1 MVPRGAGTGMSGG
14 AVPLRDSLVLS
25 FERMNRMI
33 ELDRGSM
40 TVLVE
45 PGMINGRLQREV
57 EHEGL
62 FYPPDPA
69 SMNFCTIGGNV
80 AENAGGP
87 RALKYGVTRDYVMEI
102 EAVLPDGGLIT
113 TGVRTHKGVVGYDL
127 VRLLVGSEGTL
138 AVVTKIRLKLL
149 PLPEDVV
156 TLLCLFYD
164 LEAAGK
170 AVTSIMDAKI
180 IPRTLEFM
188 DREAIN
194 AIERFRPLGLPSGIE
209 ALLIIEVDGHTEAI
223 RKEAGRIADLCMALR
238 ADVRMAEDEAARKR
252 LWESRRSLSPA
263 LYHLNPTKINED
275 IVVPRQR
282 IPEMLQGLRR
292 LSEERGIKIVNFGH
306 AGDGFGR
313 ALAMDG
319 DTIVVGA
326 PTADPGGVSNAGA
339 AYYFTKPVGGWAGT
353 LTETGKLF
361 ASDNE
366 EEDDFGFSVAIDG
379 DVIAVGALDVNVGA
393 ELWAGVVY
401 LYTNPGTGWSGASE
415 DARLYASDGL
425 SGDWFGYSV
434 DIEGDVI
441 AIGSRYSD
449 PGGLYAA
456 GSAYVF
462 VKPVSGWV
470 TMTESA
476 KLLDSAPAV
485 SDRFGV
491 RIGIS
496 GDVIVIGAEGDDPA
510 GNVDAGAAFVFEKPV
525 GGWAGQIYETARLT
539 SANKESNPWNGF
551 GVSVAIL
558 GDTIVVGSLLQDAG
572 GLTDPGV
579 AYIFDKPVTVWQD
592 MTETYSISA
601 ADKQAADQF
610 GSYVAIGETG
620 VVIGAW
626 MENPGGVVD
635 AG

>member
-1 MVPRGAGTGMSGG
+1 MDSISDALSHIKHSTSPEDLICYSFDACGVDAMPSAVLWPETTEEVIHIMKYASTQGKPVVPRGAGTGMSGG

-223 RKEAGRIADLCMALR
+223 RKEAGRIADLCMILH

-306 AGDGFGR
+306 AGDGNIHVNLMVDK
-313 ALAMDG
+313 A
-319 DTIVVGA
+319 
-326 PTADPGGVSNAGA
+326 
-339 AYYFTKPVGGWAGT
+339 
-353 LTETGKLF
+353 
-361 ASDNE
+361 NE
-366 EEDDFGFSVAIDG
+366 EEFRKAQSLVTEIFSMTLGLGGTISGEHGIGITKAPYIG
-379 DVIAVGALDVNVGA
+379 MEIKPR
-393 ELWAGVVY
+393 ELQLMRGIKE
-401 LYTNPGTGWSGASE
+401 LFDPKHILNPGKIFPE
-415 DARLYASDGL
+415 DLRTYAC
-425 SGDWFGYSV
+425 
-434 DIEGDVI
+434 
-441 AIGSRYSD
+441 R
-449 PGGLYAA
+449 
-456 GSAYVF
+456 
-462 VKPVSGWV
+462 
-470 TMTESA
+470 
-476 KLLDSAPAV
+476 
-485 SDRFGV
+485 R
-491 RIGIS
+491 
-496 GDVIVIGAEGDDPA
+496 
-510 GNVDAGAAFVFEKPV
+510 
-525 GGWAGQIYETARLT
+525 
-539 SANKESNPWNGF
+539 
-551 GVSVAIL
+551 
-558 GDTIVVGSLLQDAG
+558 
-572 GLTDPGV
+572 
-579 AYIFDKPVTVWQD
+579 
-592 MTETYSISA
+592 
-601 ADKQAADQF
+601 
-610 GSYVAIGETG
+610 
-620 VVIGAW
+620 
-626 MENPGGVVD
+626 
-635 AG
+635 